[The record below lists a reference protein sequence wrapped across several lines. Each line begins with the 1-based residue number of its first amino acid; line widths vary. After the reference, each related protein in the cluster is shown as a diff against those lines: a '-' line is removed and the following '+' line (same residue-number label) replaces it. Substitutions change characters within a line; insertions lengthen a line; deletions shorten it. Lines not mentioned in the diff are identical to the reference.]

1 MRPDEFMKKHGFDK
15 DDPERDHSLRENAID
30 HARHLQRPNSGTP
43 HDWEDWERFKRDH
56 PDEIESPE
64 ADDNQQEE

>member
-56 PDEIESPE
+56 PDEVESPE
-64 ADDNQQEE
+64 ADENQQEE